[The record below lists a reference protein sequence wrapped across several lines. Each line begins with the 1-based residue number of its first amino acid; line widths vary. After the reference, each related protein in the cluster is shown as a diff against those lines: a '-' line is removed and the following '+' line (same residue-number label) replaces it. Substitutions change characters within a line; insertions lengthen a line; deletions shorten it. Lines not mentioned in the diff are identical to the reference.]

1 MKIICV
7 GRNYVDH
14 AKEMNSPVPKS
25 PMLFMKPSTALMINN
40 KDFWYPDFSEE
51 IHHEIE
57 IVLRIE
63 KHGRSIQK
71 EFAHKYYNAITV
83 GIDFT
88 ARDIQRKCKEKGH
101 PWEKAKAFDN
111 SAPIGRWIPIEEI
124 ADVNNLNF
132 SMNKNGEEVQAS
144 NTAHLIF
151 PFDEL
156 ISYTS
161 NFFTLN
167 KGDMIFTGTPA
178 GVGPVAKGDLL
189 TGYLNGEKLLTCN
202 IK

>member
-25 PMLFMKPSTALMINN
+25 PLLFMKPSTALMINN

-57 IVLRIE
+57 IVLRIN

-124 ADVNNLNF
+124 ADVSKLDF

-144 NTAHLIF
+144 NTQHLIF

-161 NFFTLN
+161 SFFTLN
-167 KGDMIFTGTPA
+167 KGDLIFTGTPA
-178 GVGPVAKGDLL
+178 GVGPIAKGDLL